1 MFIALCC
8 LLSALTLYIQALT
21 HAMGAKR
28 WGTLGL
34 LFGPLVLPM
43 FLTHK
48 RMRLLKA
55 QGVSSVSMLVR

>member
-28 WGTLGL
+28 WGVLGL
-34 LFGPLVLPM
+34 LLGPFVMPM
-43 FLTHK
+43 FFTHK
-48 RMRLLKA
+48 RMTMLKA
-55 QGVSSVSMLVR
+55 QGRANVSMLVR

>member
-8 LLSALTLYIQALT
+8 LLSALMLYIQALT

-28 WGTLGL
+28 WGVLGL
-34 LFGPLVLPM
+34 LFGPFILPM
-43 FLTHK
+43 FFTHK

-55 QGVSSVSMLVR
+55 QGQTSVSMLVR

>member
-28 WGTLGL
+28 WGVLGL
-34 LFGPLVLPM
+34 LFGPFILPM
-43 FLTHK
+43 FFTHK
-48 RMRLLKA
+48 RLRLLKA
-55 QGVSSVSMLVR
+55 QGQTSVSMLVR

>member
-28 WGTLGL
+28 WGTMGL
-34 LFGPLVLPM
+34 LLGPLVLPM
-43 FLTHK
+43 FFTHK

-55 QGVSSVSMLVR
+55 QGRASVSMLVR